1 MPRLPF
7 FGFPYLYPY
16 NTNYHRNFSHNLD
29 KKVSLDSDN
38 IINESTNENYNNR
51 SNNTAKHR
59 QPLTFNFDGF
69 SDNSKP
75 VVELLGINLYIDDII
90 ILCLLFILYKEEVK
104 DEMLFIC
111 LLLLLI
117 S

>member
-1 MPRLPF
+1 MPRFPF
-7 FGFPYLYPY
+7 FGFPYQYPY
-16 NTNYHRNFSHNLD
+16 NSYYRKAMNTENFSNNGD
-29 KKVSLDSDN
+29 
-38 IINESTNENYNNR
+38 STNSNCKQSSKNNNR
-51 SNNTAKHR
+51 
-59 QPLTFNFDGF
+59 QPFSFNFDGF

-75 VVELLGINLYIDDII
+75 IVELLGINLYIDDII
-90 ILCLLFILYKEEVK
+90 ILCLLFVLYKEEVK

>member
-1 MPRLPF
+1 MHRFPF
-7 FGFPYLYPY
+7 FGFPYQYPY
-16 NTNYHRNFSHNLD
+16 NSYYRKGMNTDNLGNN
-29 KKVSLDSDN
+29 S
-38 IINESTNENYNNR
+38 ESTNSNCKTSSETNNR
-51 SNNTAKHR
+51 NDKTSKYR
-59 QPLTFNFDGF
+59 QPFSFNFDGF

-75 VVELLGINLYIDDII
+75 IAELLGINLYIDDII

-104 DEMLFIC
+104 DAMLFIC

>member
-7 FGFPYLYPY
+7 FGFPYQYPY
-16 NTNYHRNFSHNLD
+16 NNYYKNPIHNINKNNSINSSSIISESD
-29 KKVSLDSDN
+29 KK
-38 IINESTNENYNNR
+38 NNKKQ
-51 SNNTAKHR
+51 AKYR
-59 QPLTFNFDGF
+59 QPFSFNFDGV

-75 VVELLGINLYIDDII
+75 VAELLGINLYIDDII
-90 ILCLLFILYKEEVK
+90 ILCLLFVLYKEEVK

-117 S
+117 T

>member
-1 MPRLPF
+1 MPRFPF
-7 FGFPYLYPY
+7 FGFHYQYPY
-16 NTNYHRNFSHNLD
+16 NSYYRKAINTDNFSN
-29 KKVSLDSDN
+29 N
-38 IINESTNENYNNR
+38 NESTN
-51 SNNTAKHR
+51 SNCKHSKQSRHR
-59 QPLTFNFDGF
+59 QPFSFDFNGF

-75 VVELLGINLYIDDII
+75 VAELLGINLYIDDII